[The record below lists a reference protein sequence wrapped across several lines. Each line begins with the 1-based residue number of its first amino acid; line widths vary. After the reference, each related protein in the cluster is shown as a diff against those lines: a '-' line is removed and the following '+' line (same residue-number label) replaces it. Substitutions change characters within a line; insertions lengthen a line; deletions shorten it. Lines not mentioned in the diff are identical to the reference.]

1 MRSPRSITA
10 TLAEAFATSAAVVAA
25 GPSLYL
31 GVLTIM
37 ASRAPS
43 PTGAEAP
50 LTQGKTTFAVCI
62 PAHNEQANIR
72 HTVHALLA
80 QDYPRS
86 NFSVHVVADNC
97 NDSTAA
103 EAHEAGAIVHNRAE
117 ADRRGKGE
125 ALNWLTA
132 RIRSEAADVVVI
144 IDADTEADAGLL
156 AALDRAFGNGAQAAQ
171 GYYAVKDPETSPAVG
186 LRFAAIACRH
196 RLRPLAR
203 TRLGAS
209 SGLFGNGMAF
219 RSALLADRRWSN
231 HLIEDAE
238 FQMDLLLDGHL
249 VTYVPDAVVR
259 AEMPATLEGAT
270 SQNERW
276 ELGRMQ
282 LVGAYVPLLLRRAV
296 TGGTLPR
303 RAYLDA
309 AADHLT
315 PPLTLQ
321 ALIDT
326 AAVATGVLACAGR
339 PSRTSKLALATGA
352 ACSVILAGHVLV
364 ALRLADAPPS
374 VYRSL
379 RSAPRAAFWKLMLL
393 ARIAR
398 RPHDVSWT
406 RTERNAT
413 LAMDRDD

>member
-1 MRSPRSITA
+1 MRSTRSITA
-10 TLAEAFATSAAVVAA
+10 TLTEAFATSTAVVAV

-31 GVLTIM
+31 GLLTIL
-37 ASRAPS
+37 ASRAS
-43 PTGAEAP
+43 SSTGAGSP
-50 LTQGKTTFAVCI
+50 DTDRTSTFAVCI

-72 HTVHALLA
+72 HTVDALLA

-86 NFSVHVVADNC
+86 SFSVHVVADNC
-97 NDSTAA
+97 SDSTAA
-103 EAHEAGAIVHNRAE
+103 EARAAGAIAHIRT
-117 ADRRGKGE
+117 DPDHRGKGE

-132 RIRSEAADVVVI
+132 RIRSEGADVVVI
-144 IDADTEADAGLL
+144 IDADTEADPGFL
-156 AALDRAFGNGAQAAQ
+156 AALDRAFGNGAHAAQ

-203 TRLGAS
+203 TKFGAS
-209 SGLFGNGMAF
+209 SGLYGNGMAF
-219 RSALLADRRWSN
+219 RSDLLVDRRWSN

-259 AEMPATLEGAT
+259 AEMPATLEAAT

-282 LVGAYVPLLLRRAV
+282 LVGTYVPLLVRRAL

-326 AAVATGVLACAGR
+326 AAVAMGVLACAGR
-339 PSRTSKLALATGA
+339 PSRTSKLALATGVG
-352 ACSVILAGHVLV
+352 CSLILASHVLV
-364 ALRLADAPPS
+364 GLRLADAPPS